1 MIGRCKFS
9 VVLVT
14 TPSPEEGRRIARAVL
29 ELRLAACANLVPGV
43 RSIFWWQG
51 KLDEAEETLIVLKT
65 KQEVLPQLIEEIK
78 RLHSYT
84 VCEVIGIPITEGNPA
99 YLDWIEETVRP

>member
-1 MIGRCKFS
+1 MTGSCELS

-14 TPSPEEGRRIARAVL
+14 TPSLEEARGIARAVL

-43 RSIFWWQG
+43 QSIFWWQG
-51 KLDEAEETLIVLKT
+51 KLDEAEETLVVLKT
-65 KQEVLPQLIEEIK
+65 RQETLPQLVDEIK

-84 VCEVIGIPITEGNPA
+84 VCEVISLPVTGGNPA
-99 YLDWIEETVRP
+99 YLDWIEQTVRP

>member
-1 MIGRCKFS
+1 MIGGRQFS

-29 ELRLAACANLVPGV
+29 ELRLAACVNLVPGV
-43 RSIFWWQG
+43 RSMFWWQG
-51 KLDEAEETLIVLKT
+51 KLEEAEETLMVLKT

-84 VCEVIGIPITEGNPA
+84 VCEVIVIPITEGNPA